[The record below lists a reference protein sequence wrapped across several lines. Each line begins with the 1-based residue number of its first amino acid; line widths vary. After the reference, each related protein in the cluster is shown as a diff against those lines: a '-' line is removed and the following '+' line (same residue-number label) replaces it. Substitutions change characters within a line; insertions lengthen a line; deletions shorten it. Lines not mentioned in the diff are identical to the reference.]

1 MNRAQWQQLIS
12 EMYGVSPDYP
22 WAKYPSYAVFRH
34 TGNRK
39 WFALFADVPKEKLG
53 LSGKESLDV
62 LNVKC
67 DPLLIGSLRKEA
79 GFFPA
84 YHMNKASWI
93 SIALDGTVSDET
105 IQRLL
110 DLSYTL
116 TGKKEDRYA

>member
-1 MNRAQWQQLIS
+1 MNREQWQQFIS
-12 EMYGVSPDYP
+12 EMYGAIPEYL
-22 WAKYPSYAVFRH
+22 WTKYPSYAVFRH

-39 WFALFADVPKEKLG
+39 WFALLMDVPKEKLG
-53 LSGKESLDV
+53 LSGKEALDV
-62 LNVKC
+62 LTIKC

-93 SIALDGTVSDET
+93 SIGLDGAVSDEK
-105 IQRLL
+105 IKRLL

-116 TGKKEDRYA
+116 TGKAKK

>member
-1 MNRAQWQQLIS
+1 MNQTQWQQFIS
-12 EMYGVSPDYP
+12 EMYGVCPEHP
-22 WAKYPSYAVFRH
+22 WVKYPNYAVFRH
-34 TGNRK
+34 VGNRK
-39 WFALFADVPKEKLG
+39 WFALLMDVPKEKLG
-53 LSGKESLDV
+53 LSGKESVDV

-105 IQRLL
+105 IRRLL
-110 DLSYTL
+110 ELSYTL
-116 TGKKEDRYA
+116 TGK